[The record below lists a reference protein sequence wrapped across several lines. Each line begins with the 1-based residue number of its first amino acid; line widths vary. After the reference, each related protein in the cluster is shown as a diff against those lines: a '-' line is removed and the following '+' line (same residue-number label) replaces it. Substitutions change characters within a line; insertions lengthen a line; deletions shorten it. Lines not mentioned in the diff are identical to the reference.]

1 MLVGMEDRQPDET
14 LVVGADE
21 VTFRVTSRESEGA
34 LLAFDL
40 RMAPGGGPPA
50 LHRHDPFEVYRVDR
64 GELAFYIADED
75 GVVRRRVVGAG
86 GTVAIPSM
94 REHTIR
100 NESCEEAQAFV
111 VFTPGA
117 GMESFARAAA
127 AEHDLDRL
135 LMIAAVHGIEITRP
149 LGAAAGSANGGR

>member
-100 NESCEEAQAFV
+100 NEYCE
-111 VFTPGA
+111 
-117 GMESFARAAA
+117 
-127 AEHDLDRL
+127 
-135 LMIAAVHGIEITRP
+135 
-149 LGAAAGSANGGR
+149 